1 MPVPAF
7 PIRPAEHMFQGSAGR
22 PANSN
27 PWARLAFYNIG
38 WLAASKKERHTKEG
52 LATEICIM
60 VRDKGVDAVGICEVF
75 NLKDDMR
82 DKREIIMQHLVTK
95 LNSTSCDMWAG
106 RSDGH
111 YIFLWNSRK
120 LVLRKYDYVSC
131 GVEEHPWRMAQYFQL
146 HRAQLEND
154 SPLHVCHNHS
164 PSSRPNCTLTDERRK
179 VIFGTLWNYVLQQ
192 DPGASSLPVAIFAG
206 DFNCVELQWIQCLQ
220 RANFTQASR
229 RSVQMCVSKKN
240 PEHGDQAMV
249 Q

>member
-22 PANSN
+22 PASSN
-27 PWARLAFYNIG
+27 PWAKLAFYNIG

-95 LNSTSCDMWAG
+95 LNSSAAQPAWAG

-131 GVEEHPWRMAQYFQL
+131 GVEEHPWRMAQYFQF
-146 HRAQLEND
+146 HRAQLKND

-164 PSSRPNCTLTDERRK
+164 PSSRPNCILTEERRK
-179 VIFGTLWNYVLQQ
+179 LFSGRYGTMCCNKIPAQARCLLQSSLETSIVLSCN
-192 DPGASSLPVAIFAG
+192 GYNASSARTSHKHPGVM
-206 DFNCVELQWIQCLQ
+206 CKC
-220 RANFTQASR
+220 ASA
-229 RSVQMCVSKKN
+229 KK
-240 PEHGDQAMV
+240 PGTR
-249 Q
+249 